1 MAAMRKE
8 GAKSATLTVKGK
20 EFKVLVDQSEIECN
34 SYLGTVTKAMK
45 NLAKINAGTHRLVK
59 C

>member
-1 MAAMRKE
+1 MRKE